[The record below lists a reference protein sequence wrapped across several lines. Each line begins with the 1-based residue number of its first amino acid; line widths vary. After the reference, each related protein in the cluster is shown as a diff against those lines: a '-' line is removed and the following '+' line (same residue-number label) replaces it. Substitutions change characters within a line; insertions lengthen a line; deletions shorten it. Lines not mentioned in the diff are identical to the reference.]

1 MKKFAAILACVYLT
15 AHLSACTSNESREDE
30 SIAASEETEL
40 VDGELE
46 KVEAGDEANAGF
58 VDEQLPEQALGEQPA
73 ADSGTAIAE
82 EAPPADSGVDM
93 GGSPDALADST
104 APTETP
110 AEPSFDTAAT
120 EAPAPEVAPVPA
132 PDTSMGSTETTA
144 AVDPGTSSSETTTAA
159 AEPRPSAPAA
169 ELQKVPT
176 EPYRAG
182 GQLLN
187 AVYVARPG
195 DNYKKI
201 ATMIYGDESKQKDLK
216 KANPGIKSPKP
227 GSKIFYNSPQRPT
240 DEMAMKT
247 YYEDMG
253 MQPEVYVAQEGDN
266 IRKISKQLLGY
277 DNAWK
282 EIWTTNE
289 LESKTK
295 LAKGETIRYW
305 RGKDITPTTPTLAG
319 TELKYWKGAPAAA
332 PAPVLAQNTDVAPAQ
347 QMSPPPQELP
357 PPPMPEQLPP
367 AQDMAQNFPPPNDF
381 PPPPDMNTAGTTT
394 AMNDLPPPPPPEMA
408 PPPPPPM
415 EQAPPPPAMQ
425 KPAKPML
432 AEEGGMSN
440 DDMMMGLAGVGI
452 VAAGIAAIMVIR
464 KRRQQKEMQAA
475 FGDTQIGAS

>member
-1 MKKFAAILACVYLT
+1 MKKFAAILACVYLA

-30 SIAASEETEL
+30 TIAAAEETEF

-58 VDEQLPEQALGEQPA
+58 VDEQLPEQALGEEPTV
-73 ADSGTAIAE
+73 DSGTAIAE
-82 EAPPADSGVDM
+82 EAPPAEAGMDTGAA
-93 GGSPDALADST
+93 PDALADST
-104 APTETP
+104 APTQAPGEL
-110 AEPSFDTAAT
+110 SFDAAAT
-120 EAPAPEVAPVPA
+120 EVPAAESFPEPA
-132 PDTSMGSTETTA
+132 PDTSMASSEATA
-144 AVDPGTSSSETTTAA
+144 AVDPGTSASETTTAT

-169 ELQKVPT
+169 ELQKIPT
-176 EPYRAG
+176 APYRTG

-201 ATMIYGDESKQKDLK
+201 ATMLFGDESKRKDLK
-216 KANPGIKSPKP
+216 KGNPRIKSPKP

-240 DEMAMKT
+240 DEVAMKT

-282 EIWTTNE
+282 EIWTTN
-289 LESKTK
+289 LGVESKSD
-295 LAKGETIRYW
+295 LI
-305 RGKDITPTTPTLAG
+305 AG

-332 PAPVLAQNTDVAPAQ
+332 APEPVLAQNTDVAPVQ
-347 QMSPPPQELP
+347 ELNSPPQELP
-357 PPPMPEQLPP
+357 PPPTPEQLPP
-367 AQDMAQNFPPPNDF
+367 AQDLAQNLPPPNDF
-381 PPPPDMNTAGTTT
+381 PPSPDMNTAGTTT

-452 VAAGIAAIMVIR
+452 VAAGISAIMVIR
-464 KRRQQKEMQAA
+464 KRRQQKELHAA